1 MMKSLLVFFALLI
14 GLSVSAQQTGKN
26 TAVKKINTFT
36 NRIDVDNSS
45 NSVAPT
51 VTPRATVKGT
61 SAVQKVF
68 MGSSRNAFTLLVA
81 EQTCMYYNKEVD
93 AIMGT
98 FRGNDKSNAGTLGT
112 LGNGNDVCTYWS
124 TDGGDSFTGK
134 ISLVGT
140 TTLRNRYPSGV
151 IYNPAGNTDINNA
164 FSLVAGPVTNGA
176 GWTNTFL
183 SSVQYDGQ
191 NLDKK
196 YLPVSAL
203 GELVREGLTVLPNGD
218 AFICTVKSANDGTNY
233 TTIQPHVKKGV
244 FNSNTYAWDWTEQD
258 VPSNFWVNG
267 GLPEGTTTANMAFS
281 PDGSVGYMLNIGVD
295 ARATEVKGY
304 YPVLHKTTDHG
315 ATWELVDYFDFSKL
329 PGVFENIWSTTA
341 NPDVA
346 VPFFTEADITV
357 DAAGNPHI
365 MALCQGHFSQHPDSL
380 GYTFLYEVTSAFEF
394 SYEHGQ
400 WFSHFIGHLKT
411 RDVPG
416 ADSPFTTTPPPNV
429 GWDMR
434 LQASRTTDGN
444 KVFAVWTDTD
454 WQFWSLEDS
463 TNLYPDVMMWGRD
476 ITTNLNT
483 PVKNVTYLED
493 GMGECHFMFVSP
505 ITKDAA
511 GIYTVPLSISDINT
525 SGLSADEPINHFS
538 LKGAE
543 FTEADFSIL
552 GGQKTERAALTVTNY
567 PNPFSGKTNID
578 INIKKA
584 NPVSIVVNSITGQQ
598 VSSVNY
604 GTMSAGAQTLV
615 FDASNLTPGVYF
627 YTVTVGDLK
636 ATNKMIIK

>member
-1 MMKSLLVFFALLI
+1 MKSLLVFFALLI

-36 NRIDVDNSS
+36 NRIDVDNNS
-45 NSVAPT
+45 NTVAP
-51 VTPRATVKGT
+51 VITPRATVKGT
-61 SAVQKVF
+61 SEVKKVF

-98 FRGNDKSNAGTLGT
+98 FRGNDKANAGTLGT

-124 TDGGDSFTGK
+124 TDGGETFTGK
-134 ISLVGT
+134 IALVGT
-140 TTLRNRYPSGV
+140 TVLRGRYPSGI
-151 IYNPAGNTDINNA
+151 IYNIPGNTDPNNA
-164 FSLVAGPVTNGA
+164 FSIVAGPITNGA

-183 SSVQYDGQ
+183 SSIQYNGQ

-196 YLPVSAL
+196 FIPVSAM

-218 AFICTVKSANDGTNY
+218 AFICSMKNANDGVNF
-233 TTIQPHVKKGV
+233 TTLQPIVKKGV

-258 VPSNFWVNG
+258 VPSDFWMNG

-281 PDGSVGYMLNIGVD
+281 PDGSVGFLMTIGVD
-295 ARATEVKGY
+295 SRATTTKGY
-304 YPVLHKTTDHG
+304 FPILHKTTDHG
-315 ATWELVDYFDFSKL
+315 ATWQLFDYVDYSAL
-329 PGVFENIWSTTA
+329 PDVFENIWSTLKTGS
-341 NPDVA
+341 VA
-346 VPFFTEADITV
+346 VPFFTEADLTV

-365 MALCQGHFSQHPDSL
+365 MALCQGHYSQHPDSL
-380 GYTFLYEVTSAFEF
+380 GYTYLYEVCSAFEF
-394 SYEHGQ
+394 SHENGQ

-416 ADSPFTTTPPPNV
+416 ADSPYATTPPPNV

-434 LQASRTTDGN
+434 MQASRTTDGD

-476 ITTNLNT
+476 VSSNLNT
-483 PVKNVTYLED
+483 AVKNVTYLED

-505 ITKDAA
+505 ITRDVA
-511 GIYTVPLSISDINT
+511 GVYSVPLSISDINT
-525 SGLSADEPINHFS
+525 SSLNADEPINHFL

-543 FTEADFSIL
+543 FTEADFNVL
-552 GGQKTERAALTVTNY
+552 GNQKTDKSAMSISNY
-567 PNPFSGKTNID
+567 PNPFNGKTNID
-578 INIKKA
+578 LNLTKA
-584 NPVSIVVNSITGQQ
+584 SSVVVTVNSITGQQ

-604 GTMSAGAQTLV
+604 GMMGAGAQTIV
-615 FDASNLTPGVYF
+615 FDASKLTPGIYF
-627 YTVTVGDLK
+627 YTVNAGDQK